1 MPKTVIQFDHAAL
14 KAACRIMAKGD
25 IRYYL
30 NGVYVEASPTE
41 TILAATDGHRLLV
54 LRKEV
59 PNDVRQ
65 VETLII
71 PGEVAQ
77 RIVAGSL
84 KAIPT
89 ISLTHVDEGKWL
101 VPLLKWDGG
110 HLPVRGRHIPQLA
123 PWCPKPRRGGSEYQ
137 APIPSGLRK
146 GRPRHARQHQL
157 RASSIEVRHN
167 GPGGRV
173 FPRPTAAGDFV
184 GVVMPFVPDTHPRTT
199 PPDWVLTEEPEPIS
213 ARRALLPKP
222 VLKQNSQTA
231 GGPRH
236 DQNPP
241 PPCPSAKR
249 SFPRKSSAPTP
260 CRSGTK
266 ICMSNPASTCAPLS

>member
-1 MPKTVIQFDHAAL
+1 MPKTAIQFDHAAL

-54 LRKEV
+54 LRKQV

-101 VPLLKWDGG
+101 VPLLKWDMEVAFRSVEGMFPNWRAVVPKATSG
-110 HLPVRGRHIPQLA
+110 EAANIKPQYLTDFEKA
-123 PWCPKPRRGGSEYQ
+123 AHDMYGS
-137 APIPSGLRK
+137 LK
-146 GRPRHARQHQL
+146 HHT
-157 RASSIEVRHN
+157 SSIEVRHN
-167 GPGGRV
+167 GRRGALV
-173 FPRPTAAGDFV
+173 FPSSSSGQDFI
-184 GVVMPFVPDTHPRTT
+184 GVVMPFASDANPRTT

-231 GGPRH
+231 EAH
-236 DQNPP
+236 V
-241 PPCPSAKR
+241 
-249 SFPRKSSAPTP
+249 
-260 CRSGTK
+260 
-266 ICMSNPASTCAPLS
+266 